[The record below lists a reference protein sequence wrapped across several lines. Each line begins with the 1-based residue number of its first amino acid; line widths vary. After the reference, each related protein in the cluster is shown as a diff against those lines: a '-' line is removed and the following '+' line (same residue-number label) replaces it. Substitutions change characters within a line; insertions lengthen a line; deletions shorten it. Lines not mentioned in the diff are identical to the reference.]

1 MWHIYGYDEKD
12 RVIRETGYGFNS
24 PNGDGMIDDY
34 ECFYDENGC
43 KVKEIFYDTYG
54 TGNDSVHRY
63 EYVELTVPYCNLTDE
78 EKAQLGLR

>member
-1 MWHIYGYDEKD
+1 M
-12 RVIRETGYGFNS
+12 IRETGYGINS

-63 EYVELTVPYCNLTDE
+63 EYIELTVPYCNLTDE
-78 EKAQLGLR
+78 EKEQLGLQ